1 MIKHIVMFRLKG
13 FAHGNDKASNAR
25 LIKQMLEALGG
36 KIPGLLKIE
45 VGIDYSATDASADL
59 VLYSEFQSRTALENY
74 QAHPEHQAVIPF
86 IREAIS
92 ERRLV
97 DCEI

>member
-1 MIKHIVMFRLKG
+1 MIKHIVMFRLKD
-13 FAHGNDKASNAR
+13 AAAGNDKTTNAR
-25 LIKQMLEALGG
+25 LVKQMLEALNG
-36 KIPGLLKIE
+36 KIPGMLKLE
-45 VGIDYSATDASADL
+45 VGIDFSASNQSADL
-59 VLYSEFQSRTALENY
+59 VLYSEFESRAALANY

-97 DCEI
+97 DCES